1 MGWDGENQLVLSLC
15 LCLISFMGN
24 QTGAHRDG
32 AQLGLDLPGSFSRF
46 SEELITFAWNKVSV
60 VRIRSPWLS

>member
-1 MGWDGENQLVLSLC
+1 
-15 LCLISFMGN
+15 MGN

-32 AQLGLDLPGSFSRF
+32 AQLGLDLPGSFRRF

-60 VRIRSPWLS
+60 VKIRSPWLS